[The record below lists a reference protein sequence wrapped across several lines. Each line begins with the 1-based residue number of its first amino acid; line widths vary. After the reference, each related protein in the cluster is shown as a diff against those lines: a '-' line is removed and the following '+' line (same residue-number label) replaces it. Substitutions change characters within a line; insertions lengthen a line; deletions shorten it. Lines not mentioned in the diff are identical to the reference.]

1 MKRIIIIT
9 LLLMAAAHMS
19 GQEYNIERNGN
30 RLNIDLTIDL
40 TNTLV
45 ESNRMAVYTPRL
57 VHGAD
62 TLYLSSTGVMGRR
75 RHIYYK
81 RNEGLHPE
89 IDRQQN
95 YLVKNKPDTLFWG
108 ESLPYRRWMN
118 GAYLELCTQI
128 YGCCNDIIDESVII
142 LGKHLTYEPVF
153 RYLTP
158 RQENPKI
165 RHIEGSAYIDFVVS
179 ETEIRT
185 DYRENRREIGKILA
199 SIDSLKADSDITLDS
214 LFIKGFASPESPYSN
229 NTRLAQGRT
238 EALKHYV
245 SQLYRFE
252 KDFISTDFEP
262 EDWAGLKKFVEESN
276 IDEKEGILA
285 IIDSDLEPDPKEWKL
300 KSTYP
305 AQYRFLLDVCYPALR
320 HSDYKI
326 WYKIRQFDDINEIK
340 KIFRERPSKLSLR
353 ELYNLGASYEPG
365 SEEFNEVFEAAVMI
379 YPHSAV
385 ANLNAANA
393 AMSVGDMKR
402 AERYLAKAG
411 DTPEAIYAR
420 GVHAGLSKQYGK
432 ATELFTQARK
442 EALDAGNTPV
452 AEAAA
457 DAIAD
462 MAEFTITTEIQ

>member
-1 MKRIIIIT
+1 MKRT
-9 LLLMAAAHMS
+9 VMTALLLMTAAFLY
-19 GQEYNIERNGN
+19 GQEHNMERNGN
-30 RLNIDLTIDL
+30 RLNVDLTIDL
-40 TNTLV
+40 TRTQV

-57 VHGAD
+57 VHGTD

-95 YLVKNKPDTLFWG
+95 YLDKNRPDTLCWA
-108 ESLPYRRWMN
+108 ESLPYSRWMN
-118 GAYLELCTQI
+118 GAHLELCTRL
-128 YGCCNDIIDESVII
+128 YGCCNDIIEESVIV
-142 LGKHLTYEPVF
+142 LGKHLTYEPAF
-153 RYLTP
+153 MWLTP
-158 RQENPKI
+158 YQENPKI

-252 KDFISTDFEP
+252 DDFISTDYEP
-262 EDWAGLKKFVEESN
+262 EDWAGLREFVAGSN

-285 IIDSDLEPDPKEWKL
+285 IIDSPLEPDPREWKL

-305 AQYRFLLDVCYPALR
+305 AQYKFLLDVCYPALR

-326 WYKIRQFDDINEIK
+326 WYKIRQFDDINEIR
-340 KIFRERPSKLSLR
+340 KIFRDRPSKLSLR

-365 SEEFNEVFEAAVMI
+365 SEEFCEVFEVAVMV
-379 YPHSAV
+379 YPHSEA

-393 AMSVGDMKR
+393 AMSVGDIKK
-402 AERYLAKAG
+402 AERYLSKAG
-411 DTPEAIYAR
+411 DTPEAVYAR
-420 GVHAGLSKQYGK
+420 GVYAALCKDFAK
-432 ATELFTQARK
+432 AKEIFEQAQK
-442 EALDAGNTPV
+442 AAVQQGNTPV
-452 AEAAA
+452 AEAAT

-462 MAEFTITTEIQ
+462 MNEFIL